1 VILLS
6 GWKKSTTV
14 RIESNQPA
22 IPYYSSLHL
31 AERILI
37 VVLPKYEGKM
47 TNTQRL
53 KFLD

>member
-1 VILLS
+1 MS